1 MWYNLDN
8 VNCIPSNLYVLPARS
23 YGEVHVEIYFQEEPV
38 MKKMVALLLA
48 LMMVVAC
55 MPALAEQPEGYPEV
69 VEGIDFGGQT
79 IYIYDYWTADD
90 SRKDDPSEE
99 EQAQYDYRDWIMETY
114 NCEIRQI
121 QKGDWTTNVQELT
134 NFCTSPDGTLCLY
147 ILPPDFVGTPMGND
161 LFAAWESENID
172 FEDDKWNDSTI
183 NFMTKGDK
191 VYGVATGNSEPRQCL
206 FFNKRVL
213 EEAGIDW
220 ETIYDMQA
228 EGTWTWEAFEEML
241 IQITKDTDND
251 GVIDIYGMTGNNS
264 DMFMMGVVSNGG
276 EFFRFNDEGKLEI
289 AVNSDAALEG
299 LAWTKDVF
307 AKYFYQQPADGSWDY
322 FKAAWLQGFC
332 GFYMYQTYG
341 GFNDNSELAP
351 MEDEWG
357 CVAFPKGPKGDKY
370 VSIVSDNVTVI
381 PNVYEA
387 DVAANLA
394 YIYDLW
400 SNATPGYDDEFGWI
414 GNKYN
419 FTDDRAVDE
428 TYAMLR
434 EPEHCVANA
443 ALYIGSVNDVLGS
456 PLLWQ
461 LAGGTPAELV
471 EAATPAWQALCDAF
485 NGVAAE

>member
-1 MWYNLDN
+1 M
-8 VNCIPSNLYVLPARS
+8 LPARS

-228 EGTWTWEAFEEML
+228 DGTWTWEAFEEML

-419 FTDDRAVDE
+419 KTDDRAVDE

-434 EPEHCVANA
+434 DSEHCVANA